1 MCINKWCIILIY
13 VFVSDL
19 YEEHDLIRA
28 IDIPFNDP
36 KTQFFEE
43 GADGF
48 PAFGFK
54 PGSDVKSP
62 YRLLL
67 PEKFYPEFSILV
79 MVKPGSRAGG
89 FIFSVVNP
97 LETVVQLGIQL
108 QPSGHDTNISLLYTD
123 ASIHFSSQY
132 IARYVSLY
140 FYNQWLISTK
150 GTLAEICHVSL
161 KHLLPYFV
169 YIFFCFTFTRKYSC
183 IS

>member
-1 MCINKWCIILIY
+1 MIVHRFYITCFL
-13 VFVSDL
+13 FPFFFFFTDL

-28 IDIPFNDP
+28 INIPFHDP

-62 YRLLL
+62 YRLFF
-67 PEKFYPEFSILV
+67 PEKLYPEFSILV

-97 LETVVQLGIQL
+97 MDTLVQLGVQL
-108 QPSGHDTNISLLYTD
+108 SPSGSDTNISLLYTD
-123 ASIHFSSQY
+123 IYTHFSSQY
-132 IARYVSLY
+132 IAR
-140 FYNQWLISTK
+140 
-150 GTLAEICHVSL
+150 
-161 KHLLPYFV
+161 
-169 YIFFCFTFTRKYSC
+169 
-183 IS
+183 